1 MSSLRSATG
10 NLSGT
15 GKGAGF
21 GDGSFRT
28 AYLRK
33 QAILGGQRSKTGT
46 LTSANLGTTATTQ
59 KPLLGNYLKQKGYEC
74 GINDIVL
81 MKNSNGFM

>member
-1 MSSLRSATG
+1 MSSLRSS
-10 NLSGT
+10 SGDLAG
-15 GKGAGF
+15 GKGKF
-21 GDGSFRT
+21 VDSSWRT

-59 KPLLGNYLKQKGYEC
+59 KPLIGNYHLQAGVQC
-74 GINDIVL
+74 GINELVF
-81 MKNSNGFM
+81 MKNKDGFM

>member
-10 NLSGT
+10 NLNGS

-28 AYLRK
+28 AYVRK
-33 QAILGGQRSKTGT
+33 QAILAGQRSKGT
-46 LTSANLGTTATTQ
+46 LTSANLGTTATIQ
-59 KPLLGNYLKQKGYEC
+59 KPLLGNFLKQKGYEC
-74 GINDIVL
+74 GINDFVL